1 MGWQIG
7 FDRPWFLLLLAFLPV
22 LWLLSFR
29 SLAGLGRSRR
39 LLSLAL
45 RTAVF
50 AMLVLALAEVQ
61 FRRVSD
67 RVTVLF
73 LLDQSESIPRATRDA
88 MIKYVM
94 KEVELHRRKGDLK
107 SASED
112 KAGVIIFGREATI
125 EYPPLADAIRSVGN
139 LESLAQVRT
148 DATSI
153 ESALKLALA
162 SFPEDSAKRVVIVTD
177 GNENLGDARTKA
189 SMLVERGIGIDV
201 VPISVKASSEVAV
214 EKIVLPSDI
223 RRGQKFEARVVLQN
237 QTDEEGGAQNKT
249 VRGKLRVM
257 RKFGENEEVLV
268 EEVLDLPPGKSVKTF
283 EHQIDSPAAYTYE
296 ARFIPEDS
304 NDDLLSQNNAATAF
318 THVRGKGRVLL
329 IEEDENKG
337 DFSALTN
344 SLQKM
349 NIEVDVR
356 TTARLFSSLA
366 ELQAYDCVVLANT
379 KRGNIRVDDSTGA
392 ILASDGFTDEQIQ
405 MLVRNTEQFGCG
417 LVMIGGP
424 NSFGAGGWTNTA
436 LEKAMPVDFQ
446 IQNAKVRAVGAL
458 AMMMHA
464 SEIADGNH
472 WQKVIGQEALNVL
485 GPMDFCGVVHWDD
498 FTAKES
504 WLWPKGIVQIGDQK
518 KSMLARID
526 RMRPGDMPDFE
537 PAMRMTL
544 KDMVAC
550 PASVKHCIIISDG
563 DPTPASANIIGQ
575 FRKAQIKI
583 STVAVGAHG
592 PAGHKALQDIASGTG
607 GKYYVVTNPKALP
620 RIFAIEARR
629 VARPLVKED
638 AGGIPIVVNASQK
651 QHEMLGT
658 IAGDIPPIKGFVLT
672 TVKENPLV
680 EVLLRADTKEDPSN
694 NTILAGWTYGAGRTA
709 VVTTDGGAAWANS
722 WTAWASYDKFFSQVI
737 RWSMRPINEDQE
749 GGKFSVASDV
759 KDGKVRVIVTAL
771 DKEDQFLN
779 FLNMSAAGTGPD
791 MEDLQLSLRQD
802 APGRYV
808 GEFPAEKSGSYL
820 LAIQTGKKGSAPI
833 LAGVDV
839 PYSAEYR
846 QHSSNGALL
855 ENLASLKP
863 KGGEAGKVIEGSLQ
877 PEELEQMTKIDTFR
891 RSLPKA
897 ISSQDV
903 WPLVL
908 LLTSGI
914 FFFDVMIRRVAITF
928 EWVGR
933 LRNWV
938 LEKVF
943 RRPVAEAPSEAM
955 QSLRKKKEAISQ
967 QIDERR
973 AATRFDPQANPLPD
987 DGQSAKEILETAA
1000 TASSPD
1006 EPQRPT
1012 SSASASAKE
1021 EESYTERLLAAKRK
1035 AQKDSQK

>member
-1 MGWQIG
+1 
-7 FDRPWFLLLLAFLPV
+7 
-22 LWLLSFR
+22 
-29 SLAGLGRSRR
+29 
-39 LLSLAL
+39 
-45 RTAVF
+45 
-50 AMLVLALAEVQ
+50 
-61 FRRVSD
+61 
-67 RVTVLF
+67 
-73 LLDQSESIPRATRDA
+73 
-88 MIKYVM
+88 
-94 KEVELHRRKGDLK
+94 
-107 SASED
+107 
-112 KAGVIIFGREATI
+112 
-125 EYPPLADAIRSVGN
+125 
-139 LESLAQVRT
+139 
-148 DATSI
+148 
-153 ESALKLALA
+153 
-162 SFPEDSAKRVVIVTD
+162 
-177 GNENLGDARTKA
+177 
-189 SMLVERGIGIDV
+189 MLVERGIGIDV
-201 VPISVKASSEVAV
+201 VPIQIPTTAEVAV

-223 RRGQKFEARVVLQN
+223 RRGQKFEARVVLLN
-237 QTDEEGGAQNKT
+237 QTNATDDDGAPGKT

-257 RKFGENEEVLV
+257 RRFGDNEEVLV

-304 NDDLLSQNNAATAF
+304 TDDLLSQNNAATAF

-337 DFSALTN
+337 DFGPLVN

-356 TTARLFSSLA
+356 STARLFSSLA
-366 ELQAYDCVVLANT
+366 ELQSYDCVVLANT

-392 ILASDGFTDEQIQ
+392 ILASDGFSDEQIQ

-417 LVMIGGP
+417 LVMIGGA

-446 IQNAKVRAVGAL
+446 IKNSKVRAVGAL

-464 SEIADGNH
+464 SEIPEGNH
-472 WQKVIGQEALNVL
+472 WQKVIGQEALRVL
-485 GPMDFCGVVHWDD
+485 GPMDFCGVVHWDN
-498 FTAKES
+498 FTAKEA
-504 WLWPKGIVQIGDQK
+504 WLWPKGLAQVGDQQ
-518 KSMLARID
+518 KSMMARID
-526 RMRPGDMPDFE
+526 RMQPGDMPDFE

-563 DPTPASANIIGQ
+563 DPTPASTGIISQ
-575 FRKAQIKI
+575 FKKAQIKV

-638 AGGIPIVVNASQK
+638 ASGIPIVVNAGQK

-658 IAGDIPPIKGFVLT
+658 ITSDIPPVKGFVLT

-722 WTAWASYDKFFSQVI
+722 WTAWSNYDKFFSQVV
-737 RWSMRPINEDQE
+737 RWTMRPINEDQE

-759 KDGKVRVIVTAL
+759 KDGKVRVVVTAL

-791 MEDLQLSLRQD
+791 LEDLQLSLRQE

-808 GEFPAEKSGSYL
+808 GEFAADKSGSYL

-833 LAGVDV
+833 LAGIDV

-846 QHSSNGALL
+846 QHASNGVLL
-855 ENLASLKP
+855 ENLAALKP
-863 KGGEAGKVIEGSLQ
+863 KGGEVGTVIQGELQTDSLDQLVKV
-877 PEELEQMTKIDTFR
+877 DTFR

-897 ISSQDV
+897 VSSQDV

-908 LLTSGI
+908 LLTAGL
-914 FFFDVMIRRVAITF
+914 FFFDVMIRRVAISF
-928 EWVGR
+928 EWVR
-933 LRNWV
+933 TLRDWLAV
-938 LEKVF
+938 KLL
-943 RRPVAEAPSEAM
+943 RRPATEAPNEAM
-955 QSLRKKKEAISQ
+955 QRLRMKKEAISQ

-973 AATRFDPQANPLPD
+973 AATRFEPTVGPQAD
-987 DGQSAKEILETAA
+987 ADQKSTAEILEAA
-1000 TASSPD
+1000 SGGAPPPETKRTGPV
-1006 EPQRPT
+1006 T
-1012 SSASASAKE
+1012 SGTGPAKE
-1021 EESYTERLLAAKRK
+1021 EDTYTERLLAAKRK